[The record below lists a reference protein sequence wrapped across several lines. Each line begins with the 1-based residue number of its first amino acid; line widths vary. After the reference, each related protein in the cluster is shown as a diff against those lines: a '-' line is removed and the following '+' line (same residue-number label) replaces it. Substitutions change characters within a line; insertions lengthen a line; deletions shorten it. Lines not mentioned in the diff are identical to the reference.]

1 MGPGQGPSCSG
12 LRMAPDRKGE
22 ESKRGEELAGD
33 KILDEILLKVP
44 FTVTHTVRD
53 LMVFWV
59 SSYDLSRLAKPP
71 TLWGKVS
78 AHA

>member
-1 MGPGQGPSCSG
+1 
-12 LRMAPDRKGE
+12 MAPDRKGE
-22 ESKRGEELAGD
+22 ESQGSKRGEELAGD
-33 KILDEILLKVP
+33 KTLDKILPKVP
-44 FTVTHTVRD
+44 FTVTRTVRD

-59 SSYDLSRLAKPP
+59 SSYDLSRSAKPH